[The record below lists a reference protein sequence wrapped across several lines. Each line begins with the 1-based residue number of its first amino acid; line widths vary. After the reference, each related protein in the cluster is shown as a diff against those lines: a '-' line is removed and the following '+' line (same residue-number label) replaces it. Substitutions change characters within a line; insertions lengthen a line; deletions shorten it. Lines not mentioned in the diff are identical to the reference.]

1 MDFDQE
7 ETLNFDLL
15 TYLLQTS
22 RIDYIERLIDQLKGT
37 KNFKFIGSYF
47 DATTELPAYIKCLN
61 MRWSEIFSTA
71 LNEKLLTEKQLRRYS
86 IFSLYYSD
94 DEIVKLINKDNCLCD
109 YISNARDYLAID
121 NPEIDRLIQRFILLG
136 VCFIGFDYLE
146 LNKDL
151 FHAVYKE
158 SLYEINAENMQLI
171 QREILGS
178 KNEDDFI
185 HKNYT
190 VLCSNSDSTITQYVN
205 QNINKYFD
213 VILKISN

>member
-1 MDFDQE
+1 M
-7 ETLNFDLL
+7 
-15 TYLLQTS
+15 LQTS

-151 FHAVYKE
+151 FHAFIKNLCMKSMQKICNSFKGNLGIKE
-158 SLYEINAENMQLI
+158 
-171 QREILGS
+171 
-178 KNEDDFI
+178 
-185 HKNYT
+185 
-190 VLCSNSDSTITQYVN
+190 
-205 QNINKYFD
+205 
-213 VILKISN
+213 